1 MTTKHNDEER
11 AQADVTAIKGVVAE
25 LERSQQNELPDAFVA
40 LLREDAVWTTAH
52 GNRIIGH
59 DAISDFTHQVLPGAM
74 RDSTATYEVTHV
86 VFARPDVAVV
96 HVRQRPI
103 SHGGEPITDQPEG
116 RPVYVMTKEADGW
129 KIVAGQNTQVKNG
142 QPLDVER

>member
-1 MTTKHNDEER
+1 MPPDER
-11 AQADVTAIKGVVAE
+11 DDVAEINGVIAE
-25 LERSQQNELPDAFVA
+25 LERAQQHESPEAFVA
-40 LLREDAVWTTAH
+40 LFRDDAVWTTAH
-52 GNRIIGH
+52 GKRLVGR

-96 HVRQRPI
+96 QVRQRPV
-103 SHGGEPITDQPEG
+103 SHAGEPLADQPEG

-129 KIVAGQNTQVKNG
+129 KLVAGQNTQVR
-142 QPLDVER
+142 P